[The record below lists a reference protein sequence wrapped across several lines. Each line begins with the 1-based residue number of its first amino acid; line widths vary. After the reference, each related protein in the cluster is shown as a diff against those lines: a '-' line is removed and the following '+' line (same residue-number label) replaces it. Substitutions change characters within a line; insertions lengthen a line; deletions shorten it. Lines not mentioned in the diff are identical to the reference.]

1 MLIYILED
9 DANIREIESYT
20 LKNSG
25 YDVSDFDTPGLMYAA
40 LKEKLPDLII
50 LDIML
55 PDEDGLSVLNTLKS
69 KPEYADIPVI
79 IISAKTTE
87 LDKVKGLDLGADD
100 YMCKPF
106 GVMELVSR
114 VKARLRSAEKSNDY
128 YYHGILLSQARRSV
142 SVDGVKV
149 ELTYK
154 EFELLKLLMS
164 KPKTVH
170 TREAILESIWGYDD
184 NLGRTLDMHI
194 KTLRKKLGAKGKYIV
209 TIRNVGYK
217 LEKEEKSYE
226 T

>member
-25 YDVSDFDTPGLMYAA
+25 YEVRDFA
-40 LKEKLPDLII
+40 LPSFFYEALECKIPNLII

-55 PDEDGLSVLNTLKS
+55 PEEDGLSVLNTLKNI
-69 KPEYADIPVI
+69 PEYSKIPVI

-87 LDKVKGLDLGADD
+87 LDRVKGLDLGAED
-100 YMCKPF
+100 YLCKPF

-114 VKARLRSAEKSNDY
+114 VKARLRNIPKSRDY
-128 YYHGILLSQARRSV
+128 YYQGILLSQTERSV
-142 SVDGVKV
+142 SVDGERI

-154 EFELLKLLMS
+154 EFELLKLLLS

-170 TREAILESIWGYDD
+170 TREAILESVWGYGD

-194 KTLRKKLGAKGKYIV
+194 NTLRKKLGAKGKYIITV
-209 TIRNVGYK
+209 RNVGYK
-217 LEKEEKSYE
+217 LEKEEYNYE
-226 T
+226 A